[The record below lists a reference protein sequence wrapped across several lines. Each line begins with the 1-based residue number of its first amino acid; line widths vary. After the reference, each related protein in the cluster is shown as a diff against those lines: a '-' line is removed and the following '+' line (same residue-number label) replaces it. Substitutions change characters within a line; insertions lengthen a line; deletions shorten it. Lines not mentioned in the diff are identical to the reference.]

1 MRPTFDLPMKITKE
15 IVRKTA
21 HLARLQFDEPHEEE
35 MVNDLQK
42 MVDWVDK
49 LNEVNTEG
57 VEPLTGMSFEVDQ
70 FRDDKVKNHLP
81 AEKVFKNAPK
91 HDSTYFRVPKVINQ

>member
-1 MRPTFDLPMKITKE
+1 MKITKD

-21 HLARLQFDEPHEEE
+21 HLARLHFDETKEEQ

-49 LNEVNTEG
+49 LKEVDTQQ
-57 VEPLTGMSFEVDQ
+57 VVPLTGMSFEINR
-70 FRDDKVKNHLP
+70 FREDSVKDHLLK
-81 AEKVFKNAPK
+81 EKVFKNAPK
-91 HDSTYFRVPKVINQ
+91 HDSNYFRVPKVINQ